1 MATIRKR
8 GGKFIVIYRD
18 DKLETKT
25 QQKWE
30 TFDNYES
37 ANNRKIEVEYEMLH
51 RKEQNELIEPKD
63 MTVMELLR
71 DYVEIYGQSKW
82 ALSTYSSTQSL
93 IANYINPLIGDKKLS
108 QITSK
113 FVDQFYRDLQ
123 KLDYVVTGQHSRNL
137 GRKIGPPM
145 LFQIQKVLRSA
156 FNRALRWE
164 YIGKNPFEKAILP
177 EYVTE
182 EKAIWKSDD
191 ISKALELCDNIRL
204 LLAINLAFA
213 CSMRAGEI
221 VGLQWDHLNVSEQS
235 ILEGDSWLYID
246 QELMRVNVKALEALN
261 QKDVLFVF
269 PQLLPGSKT
278 RLVLKTPK
286 TRSSVRKVWIPK
298 TVAELILRWKDEQET
313 IKQEMGDFFVDYGLV
328 LTQNNGRPLKNY
340 RQLFE
345 NFKQKH
351 NLPDVVFHSLR
362 HSSTTY
368 KLKLNNGDIKATQGD
383 TGHAQPEMVTKV
395 YAHILDEDR
404 KVNAEKFEEAFYSPR
419 DNQTDL
425 ASILNLFKKNPE
437 LASQLRAVLN
447 DPVLAEHPE
456 KSSC

>member
-8 GGKFIVIYRD
+8 SGKFIVIYRD
-18 DKLETKT
+18 DKLKSKT

-30 TFDNYES
+30 TFDNYE
-37 ANNRKIEVEYEMLH
+37 AAYKRKIEVEYEMLH
-51 RKEQNELIEPKD
+51 RQEEREQIDPKD
-63 MTVMELLR
+63 ITVRELLD
-71 DYVEIYGQSKW
+71 DYVNIYGMSKW
-82 ALSTYSSTQSL
+82 ALSTYSSTCSL
-93 IANYINPLIGDKKLS
+93 IKNYIDPLIGDKKLP

-123 KLDYVVTGQHSRNL
+123 KVDYVVDGQHKRNAGKKL
-137 GRKIGPPM
+137 GPPM

-182 EKAIWKSDD
+182 EKAIWKADD
-191 ISKALELCDNIRL
+191 IAKALSLCDNMRL
-204 LLAINLAFA
+204 MVAINLAFA

-221 VGLQWDHLNVSEQS
+221 IGLQWDHVNVSEQS
-235 ILEGDSWLYID
+235 IREGDSWLYID
-246 QELMRVNVKALEALN
+246 RELMRVDVSALRALE
-261 QKDVLFVF
+261 QKDVIYVF
-269 PQLLPGSKT
+269 PQLLPGNKS

-298 TVAELILRWKDEQET
+298 TVAELILQWKEEQQR
-313 IKQEMGDFFVDYGLV
+313 IKLDMGEFYTEYGLL
-328 LTQNNGRPLKNY
+328 LTQDNGRPLQNY

-345 NFKQKH
+345 DFKKKH
-351 NLPDVVFHSLR
+351 DLPDVVFHSLR

-383 TGHAQPEMVTKV
+383 TGHSQADMVTRV

-404 KVNAEKFEEAFYSPR
+404 KVNAEKFENAFYTPKESQPA
-419 DNQTDL
+419 NDL
-425 ASILNLFKKNPE
+425 SGILSLLEKDPE
-437 LASQLRAVLN
+437 LASQLMARLSGS
-447 DPVLAEHPE
+447 VLA
-456 KSSC
+456 K

>member
-8 GGKFIVIYRD
+8 SGKFIVIYRD
-18 DKLETKT
+18 DKLKSKT

-30 TFDNYES
+30 TFDNYE
-37 ANNRKIEVEYEMLH
+37 AAYKRKIEVEYEMLH
-51 RKEQNELIEPKD
+51 RQEEREQIDPKD
-63 MTVMELLR
+63 ITVRELLD
-71 DYVEIYGQSKW
+71 DYVNIYGMSKW
-82 ALSTYSSTQSL
+82 ALSTYSSTCSL
-93 IANYINPLIGDKKLS
+93 IKNYIDPLIGDKKLP

-123 KLDYVVTGQHSRNL
+123 KVDYVVDGQHKRNAGKKL
-137 GRKIGPPM
+137 GPPM

-182 EKAIWKSDD
+182 EKAIWKADD
-191 ISKALELCDNIRL
+191 IAKALSLCENMRL
-204 LLAINLAFA
+204 LVAINLAFA

-221 VGLQWDHLNVSEQS
+221 IGLQWDHVNVSEQS
-235 ILEGDSWLYID
+235 IREGDSWLYID
-246 QELMRVNVKALEALN
+246 RELMRVDVSALRALE
-261 QKDVLFVF
+261 QKDVIYVF
-269 PQLLPGSKT
+269 PQLLPGNKS

-286 TRSSVRKVWIPK
+286 TRSSVRRVWIPK
-298 TVAELILRWKDEQET
+298 TVAELILQWKEEQQR
-313 IKQEMGDFFVDYGLV
+313 IKLDMGEFYTEYGLL
-328 LTQNNGRPLKNY
+328 LTQDNGRPLQNY

-345 NFKQKH
+345 DFKKKH
-351 NLPDVVFHSLR
+351 DLPDVVFHSLR

-383 TGHAQPEMVTKV
+383 TGHSQADMVTRV

-404 KVNAEKFEEAFYSPR
+404 KVNAEKFEKAFYTPKESQPA
-419 DNQTDL
+419 NDL
-425 ASILNLFKKNPE
+425 SGILSLLEKDPE
-437 LASQLRAVLN
+437 LASQLMAKLSGS
-447 DPVLAEHPE
+447 VLA
-456 KSSC
+456 K